1 MFLRLNS
8 LVYIPHGHCYLWQT
22 PLVGLHLVSDLL
34 IALAY
39 YSIPIMLV
47 YFVRQRQDVPFKEV
61 FILFSTFIIACGT
74 GHLMEV
80 WTLWHPVYWLSGY
93 LKAAIA
99 LISCYTAWSLFP
111 ILPKALA
118 LPNPAEIEA
127 INRELNSQIAER
139 HQVEVN
145 LRKKTAEFEA
155 IFAAIP
161 DAIIFT
167 DTERQIKRLN
177 PAFTTLFGYK
187 PEAVLGQTTQ
197 LLYTSPAAYE
207 EQGEKRFNLGVK
219 EQLAPYEINYR
230 CQNGETFTSET
241 VGAQVQD
248 SQGQSMGFV
257 AIVRD
262 ISVRKRIQQQLAI
275 QYVVSQI
282 LNESTTVSEAISDIL
297 QAICELLEW
306 DWGEVWSVNALYDP
320 NEGDHL
326 RCIEWHSQFEEPFEA
341 LTRQTT
347 FLPGNGLPGQ
357 VWSKGEPVWIEDVAN
372 DSNFLRKTAVA
383 QSDLH
388 GAFAFPIL
396 LGEHVLGV
404 LSFFSR
410 EIRKPN
416 REQLET
422 FNAIGSGI
430 GQFIERK
437 RSEIFL
443 SESEERF
450 RQLSEAT
457 FEAIAISENG
467 KIIDANHYMAELFG
481 YDFSKVIGKSI
492 NKFVAPQDCQR
503 VLQKIASGDES
514 LYELTGLKK
523 DGTTFYLE
531 ARGRAMSYQSRP
543 VRVTA
548 MRDITERKQAE
559 ESLRQSELTLRS
571 FFNSASLMMGI
582 VELLDDDIVHI
593 SDNAAAADF
602 FGSTPEKL
610 QNRRS
615 RERGITQ
622 PYLDLWLERY
632 REAQRCQSPV
642 RFEYIH
648 ETERGSRWLS
658 ATVCPITGSFS
669 SRPRFSYVIEE
680 ITERKQAEAALRE
693 SEERFQKAFSN
704 AAVGIAL
711 VDLKGRWLQINR
723 SLGEMVGYTEAEMRA
738 TTFQAITHPED
749 LDIDLGYFNQL
760 LAGEIRSYKLE
771 KRYFHKQGHIVW
783 ILLSASL
790 VRNAQG
796 KPLYFVALIQDIT
809 ERKRIQEALKR
820 QLQQTL
826 LLKQI
831 TQEIRRSLD
840 PKTIFQTAASQI
852 GEVFT
857 VNRCVIHVYKDDTVP
872 QIPIV
877 AEYLEPGFE
886 SILNWQI
893 PVVGNPHAEC
903 ILEQDQAIAS
913 ADVYTEPLLKAA
925 EPICQQIGLKSML
938 ALRTS
943 YQGEPNGVISLHQCD
958 RFRQWTTEEIELLE
972 AVAAQMGIAL
982 AHAAFLEQEK
992 EQRKMLAQHN
1002 SALEVA
1008 NQEAEAANRAKSEF
1022 LAMMSHE
1029 IRTPMNAVIGMTG
1042 LLLETELSSQQW
1054 DFLETIR
1061 SSSDALLT
1069 VINDILDFSKIESG
1083 HLELEQQPFNLRNC
1097 VEETLDLV
1105 APAAAA
1111 KGLELLYLI
1120 SPRTPSTI
1128 EGDSTRLRQVLLNLL
1143 SNAIKFTQSGEILVT
1158 VSVKQMP
1165 LSGEAPLY
1173 ELQFAV
1179 KDTGIGI
1186 APEKRERLFK
1196 PFSQVD
1202 SSMTRRY
1209 GGTGLGL
1216 VISQRLCQMMGGSMR
1231 VESLFGLGST
1241 FYFTITTGEAASL
1254 PDVELNQPQAE
1265 LADKRVLVVDDNA
1278 TNRKIL
1284 TLQAQSWGMQVRS
1297 AVSGAQALDYL
1308 TAEEP
1313 FDLAILDMQ
1322 MPDMDG
1328 VSLAAH
1334 IHALANYRE
1343 LPLVMLSSI
1352 GEQVRAKDQTEFSA
1366 FLNKPIKQ
1374 SQLYDTLVQV
1384 LTQSSAG
1391 RGSGGCF
1398 EQAQRLVFVNISE
1411 TRPFDSRLASRLP
1424 LRILLVEDVAVNQKV
1439 ARQMLQRLGY
1449 QIDVANNGQEA
1460 LVALHRQPY
1469 DVVFMDV
1476 QMPEMDGLETTRR
1489 IRQEWSTER
1498 PWIVAMTAHAMSGD
1512 REVCLSA
1519 GMNDYISKP
1528 IRVEALVKAINRYGQ
1543 KHQSME
1549 PGEKAPDSPP
1559 STPVLD
1565 SQVLLSLT
1573 EMAGDDAN
1581 ELLAEL
1587 FNSYLDDAPQR
1598 LQSIE
1603 DAVVGENAEALYKA
1617 AHALKSLSATVGATH
1632 LAQLAEALETIGRAG
1647 TVTAE
1652 VAALLEQ
1659 LEPESKRVETALQEY
1674 SRRSM

>member
-39 YSIPIMLV
+39 YSIPLMLV

-61 FILFSTFIIACGT
+61 FILFGAFIIACGT
-74 GHLMEV
+74 THLMAI
-80 WTLWHPVYWLSGY
+80 WTLWYPVYWLSGI
-93 LKAAIA
+93 LKAITA
-99 LISCYTAWSLFP
+99 LISGYTAWTLFP

-127 INRELNSQIAER
+127 INRELNSEVAER
-139 HQVEVN
+139 HQVE
-145 LRKKTAEFEA
+145 LDLQQKTAEFEA

-167 DTERQIKRLN
+167 NTDRQLKRLN
-177 PAFTTLFGYK
+177 PAFTKLFGYK

-197 LLYTSPAAYE
+197 LLYASPAAYE
-207 EQGEKRFNLGVK
+207 EQGKKRFNLGVK
-219 EQLAPYEINYR
+219 EQSYEINYR
-230 CQNGETFTSET
+230 RQNGETFTSET
-241 VGAQVQD
+241 VGAQVKDAEDQP
-248 SQGQSMGFV
+248 MGFV

-262 ISVRKRIQQQLAI
+262 ISDRKRTQQQLAI
-275 QYVVSQI
+275 QYAVAQI

-297 QAICELLEW
+297 QAICETLEW
-306 DWGEVWSVNALYDP
+306 DWGEVWSFNDRYEP
-320 NEGDHL
+320 NEGARL
-326 RCIEWHSQFEEPFEA
+326 RCIKWHSRFEEPFEA
-341 LTRQTT
+341 LTRQTS

-357 VWSKGEPVWIEDVAN
+357 VWSRGEPVWIEDVAN
-372 DSNFLRKTAVA
+372 DSNFLRRTAAA
-383 QSDLH
+383 QADLH

-404 LSFFSR
+404 LAFFSR
-410 EIRKPN
+410 EIRKSN

-422 FNAIGSGI
+422 FTAIGSGI
-430 GQFIERK
+430 GQFIERQ

-467 KIIDANHYMAELFG
+467 KIIDANHHMAELFG
-481 YDFSKVIGKSI
+481 YDLSKVIGKSI
-492 NKFVAPQDCQR
+492 NKFVALQDCQR

-523 DGTTFYLE
+523 DGTTFCLE

-593 SDNAAAADF
+593 SDNAAAANF
-602 FGSTPEKL
+602 VGSTPEGL

-615 RERGITQ
+615 RELGTQ

-632 REAQRCQSPV
+632 REAQRCQAPV
-642 RFEYIH
+642 RFEYVH

-723 SLGEMVGYTEAEMRA
+723 SLGEMVGYTEAEMQA

-760 LAGEIRSYKLE
+760 LAGEIRSYNLE

-790 VRNAQG
+790 VRDAQG

-840 PKTIFQTAASQI
+840 PQTVFQTAASQI

-857 VNRCVIHVYKDDTVP
+857 VNRCVIHVYKDDPVP

-886 SILNWQI
+886 SITNRQI
-893 PVVGNPHAEC
+893 PVVGNPHAES
-903 ILEQDQAIAS
+903 LLKQDQAIAS
-913 ADVYTEPLLKAA
+913 ADVYAEPLLKAV

-958 RFRQWTTEEIELLE
+958 RIRQWATEEIELLE

-1165 LSGEAPLY
+1165 SSGEAPLY
-1173 ELQFAV
+1173 KLQFAV

-1241 FYFTITTGEAASL
+1241 FYFTLTTGEAASL
-1254 PDVELNQPQAE
+1254 PDVDLNQPQAE

-1328 VSLAAH
+1328 VSLAAQ

-1374 SQLYDTLVQV
+1374 SQLYDTLVQI

-1398 EQAQRLVFVNISE
+1398 EQAQRPVFVNISE

-1449 QIDVANNGQEA
+1449 RIDVANNGQEA

-1512 REVCLSA
+1512 REVCLNA

-1528 IRVEALVKAINRYGQ
+1528 IRVEALVKALNKYERKPTVETVQ
-1543 KHQSME
+1543 NT
-1549 PGEKAPDSPP
+1549 EKPEPP
-1559 STPVLD
+1559 SSSD
-1565 SQVLLSLT
+1565 SVDPQILLGLT
-1573 EMAGDDAN
+1573 EMAGDDAD

-1587 FNSYLDDAPQR
+1587 FNSYLEETPQR

-1603 DAVVGENAEALYKA
+1603 NAVVREDAEALYKA

>member
-1 MFLRLNS
+1 MFVRLNS
-8 LVYIPHGHCYLWQT
+8 LAYIPHGHCYLWQT
-22 PLVGLHLVSDLL
+22 PLVGLHLISDLL

-61 FILFSTFIIACGT
+61 FILFSAFIIACGT
-74 GHLMEV
+74 THLMEV
-80 WTLWHPVYWLSGY
+80 WTLWHPVYWLSGI
-93 LKAAIA
+93 LKAITA
-99 LISCYTAWSLFP
+99 LISCYTAWALLP
-111 ILPKALA
+111 ILPQALA
-118 LPNPAEIEA
+118 LPNPAQIEA
-127 INRELNSQIAER
+127 INRELKSQMVER
-139 HQVEVN
+139 HQVEID
-145 LRKKTAEFEA
+145 LREKTAEFEA

-167 DTERQIKRLN
+167 DTERQLIRLN

-207 EQGEKRFNLGVK
+207 EQRKKRFNLGVK

-248 SQGQSMGFV
+248 SEGQSMGFV
-257 AIVRD
+257 AIVRN
-262 ISVRKRIQQQLAI
+262 ISERKRTQQQLAI
-275 QYVVSQI
+275 QYAVAQI
-282 LNESTTVSEAISDIL
+282 LNESTNVSEAISDIL
-297 QAICELLEW
+297 QAICEMLVW
-306 DWGEVWSVNALYDP
+306 DWGEVWSFNALYDP
-320 NEGDHL
+320 NEGTHL
-326 RCIEWHSQFEEPFEA
+326 RCIEWHSRFEEPFEA

-347 FLPGNGLPGQ
+347 FLPENGLPGQ
-357 VWSKGEPVWIEDVAN
+357 VWSRGEPVWIEDIVN
-372 DSNFLRKTAVA
+372 DSNFLRRTAA
-383 QSDLH
+383 QADLH
-388 GAFAFPIL
+388 GAFAFPLL
-396 LGEHVLGV
+396 LGDRVLGV
-404 LSFFSR
+404 FAFFSR
-410 EIRKPN
+410 EIRQPN
-416 REQLET
+416 SEQLET

-430 GQFIERK
+430 GQFIEHK

-443 SESEERF
+443 AESEERF

-467 KIIDANHYMAELFG
+467 KIINANLHLTELFG
-481 YDFSKVIGKSI
+481 YDSEVIGKNVVDLI
-492 NKFVAPQDCQR
+492 APQDRQR
-503 VLQKIASGDES
+503 VRQKLASGDES
-514 LYELTGLKK
+514 PYELTGLKN

-531 ARGRAMSYQSRP
+531 ARGRAMSYRSRP
-543 VRVTA
+543 MRVTA

-582 VELLDDDIVHI
+582 VELLDDNIVHI
-593 SDNAAAADF
+593 SDNSAAANF
-602 FGSTPEKL
+602 FSSTSEAM
-610 QNRRS
+610 QNRQS
-615 RERGITQ
+615 SELGITQ
-622 PYLDLWLERY
+622 PYLSLWLERY
-632 REAQRCQSPV
+632 RETQRCQSPV
-642 RFEYIH
+642 RFEYVH
-648 ETERGSRWLS
+648 DTEQSSRWLS
-658 ATVCPITGSFS
+658 ATVSPIAGSSS
-669 SRPRFSYVIEE
+669 SRPRFSYIVEE

-711 VDLKGRWLQINR
+711 VNLEGRWLQVNR
-723 SLGEMVGYTEAEMRA
+723 SLCEMVGYSEPELLAI
-738 TTFQAITHPED
+738 TFQAITHPED
-749 LDIDLGYFNQL
+749 LDIDLGYFYQL
-760 LAGEIRSYKLE
+760 LAGEIRSYDLE
-771 KRYFHKQGHIVW
+771 KRYFHKQGQVVW

-790 VRNAQG
+790 IRNAHG
-796 KPLYFVALIQDIT
+796 EPLYFVALIQDIT
-809 ERKRIQEALKR
+809 ERKRIQEALKS

-840 PKTIFQTAASQI
+840 SQTIFQTAATQI

-857 VNRCVIHVYKDDTVP
+857 VNRCVIHVYEDDPVP

-877 AEYLEPGFE
+877 AEYLEPGFD
-886 SILNWQI
+886 SILHWQI
-893 PVVGNPHAEC
+893 PVVGNPHAQC
-903 ILEQDQAIAS
+903 ILEQDQAIAC
-913 ADVYTEPLLKAA
+913 ADVYAEPLLEAA
-925 EPICQQIGLKSML
+925 APICRQIGLKSML

-992 EQRKMLAQHN
+992 EQRKVLAQQN

-1054 DFLETIR
+1054 DFVETIR
-1061 SSSDALLT
+1061 RSSDALLS

-1083 HLELEQQPFNLRNC
+1083 KLTLEQQPFNLRNC
-1097 VEETLDLV
+1097 IEETLDLV

-1111 KGLELLYLI
+1111 KELELLYLS
-1120 SPRTPSTI
+1120 SPQTPSTI

-1143 SNAIKFTQSGEILVT
+1143 SNAIKFTESGEILVT
-1158 VSVKQMP
+1158 VTVKQMHES
-1165 LSGEAPLY
+1165 SGEAPLY

-1186 APEKRERLFK
+1186 TPEKRERLFK

-1202 SSMTRRY
+1202 ASMTRRY

-1216 VISQRLCQMMGGSMR
+1216 VISQRLCQMMGGSMG

-1241 FYFTITTGEAASL
+1241 FYFTIAAREAASL
-1254 PDVELNQPQAE
+1254 PDVDLNQPQAE
-1265 LADKRVLVVDDNA
+1265 LAGLRLLVVDDNA

-1284 TLQAQSWGMQVRS
+1284 TLQTQSWGMQVHS
-1297 AVSGAQALDYL
+1297 AASGAQALDYL

-1343 LPLVMLSSI
+1343 LPLVMLSSV
-1352 GEQVRAKDQTEFSA
+1352 GEQIRTKDQTEFSA

-1384 LTQSSAG
+1384 LTQ
-1391 RGSGGCF
+1391 RP
-1398 EQAQRLVFVNISE
+1398 VFVNISE
-1411 TRPFDSRLASRLP
+1411 TRAFDSRLASRLP

-1449 QIDVANNGQEA
+1449 RIDVANNGQEA
-1460 LVALHRQPY
+1460 LTVLQRQSY

-1476 QMPEMDGLETTRR
+1476 QMPEIDGLETTRR
-1489 IRQEWSTER
+1489 ICQWSTKR

-1512 REVCLSA
+1512 REACLSA

-1543 KHQSME
+1543 KHQAVE
-1549 PGEKAPDSPP
+1549 LCEKEPDSPP

-1565 SQVLLSLT
+1565 PQVLLSLT
-1573 EMAGDDAN
+1573 EMAGDDAD
-1581 ELLAEL
+1581 ELLTEL
-1587 FNSYLDDAPQR
+1587 FDSYLEDVPQR

-1603 DAVVGENAEALYKA
+1603 SAVVEEDTEALYKA

-1632 LAQLAEALETIGRAG
+1632 LAQLAEALEAIGRAG

-1659 LEPESKRVETALQEY
+1659 LEPESKRVETALQQY

>member
-1 MFLRLNS
+1 MLLRLN
-8 LVYIPHGHCYLWQT
+8 LAYIPHGHCYLWQT

-39 YSIPIMLV
+39 YSIPLMLL
-47 YFVRQRQDVPFKEV
+47 YFVRQRRDVPFKEV
-61 FILFSTFIIACGT
+61 FILFSAFIIACGT
-74 GHLMEV
+74 THLMAI
-80 WTLWHPVYWLSGY
+80 WTLWHPVYWLSGI
-93 LKAAIA
+93 LKAITA
-99 LISCYTAWSLFP
+99 LISCYTAWALLP

-118 LPNPAEIEA
+118 LPNPAQIEK
-127 INRELNSQIAER
+127 INQELESQITER
-139 HQVEVN
+139 HQVAAELQQKN
-145 LRKKTAEFEA
+145 AEFEA
-155 IFAAIP
+155 IFEAIP
-161 DAIIFT
+161 DAVIFT
-167 DTERQIKRLN
+167 DANRRIKKLN
-177 PAFTTLFGYK
+177 SSFTTLFGYR
-187 PEAVLGQTTQ
+187 PEEVLGQTATNLYIHQ
-197 LLYTSPAAYE
+197 DEELSKQKLLFNSQKQKSYEMKYCRKQGNQFICEAY
-207 EQGEKRFNLGVK
+207 GTPVK
-219 EQLAPYEINYR
+219 DAENEI
-230 CQNGETFTSET
+230 F
-241 VGAQVQD
+241 
-248 SQGQSMGFV
+248 GFLE
-257 AIVRD
+257 IVRD
-262 ISVRKRIQQQLAI
+262 ITERKRAEQQLAI
-275 QYVVSQI
+275 QYTVAQI
-282 LNESTTVSEAISDIL
+282 LNESTTISEAISLLI
-297 QAICELLEW
+297 QAICETLEW
-306 DWGEVWSVNALYDP
+306 DWGEVWSFNTIYDP
-320 NEGDHL
+320 HECSRLG
-326 RCIEWHSQFEEPFEA
+326 CIRFWHSPALEFSEFEA
-341 LTRQTT
+341 ATRQTT

-357 VWSKGEPVWIEDVAN
+357 VLSRGEPTWIEDVAN
-372 DSNFLRKTAVA
+372 DSNFLRRTAA
-383 QSDLH
+383 AAADLH

-396 LGEHVLGV
+396 LGDHVLGV
-404 LSFFSR
+404 FAFFSR
-410 EIRKPN
+410 EIRQPN
-416 REQLET
+416 WEQLKAFT
-422 FNAIGSGI
+422 VIGSGI

-467 KIIDANHYMAELFG
+467 KVIDANHHMAELFG
-481 YDFSKVIGKSI
+481 YDFSKMIGKSI

-615 RERGITQ
+615 RELGTQ

-632 REAQRCQSPV
+632 REAQRCQAPV
-642 RFEYIH
+642 RFEYVH
-648 ETERGSRWLS
+648 ETEQSSRWLS
-658 ATVCPITGSFS
+658 ATVSPITGSFS

-693 SEERFQKAFSN
+693 SEERFQKAFSC

-723 SLGEMVGYTEAEMRA
+723 SLGEMVGYTEAEMQA

-760 LAGEIRSYKLE
+760 LAGEIRSYNLE

-840 PKTIFQTAASQI
+840 PQTIFQTAASQI

-857 VNRCVIHVYKDDTVP
+857 VNRCVIHVYKDDPVP

-886 SILNWQI
+886 SIKNWQI
-893 PVVGNPHAEC
+893 PVVGNPHAESL
-903 ILEQDQAIAS
+903 LEQDGAIAS
-913 ADVYTEPLLKAA
+913 ADVYAEPLLEAA
-925 EPICQQIGLKSML
+925 EPICQQISLKSML

-943 YQGEPNGVISLHQCD
+943 YQGEPNGIISIHQCD
-958 RFRQWTTEEIELLE
+958 HIRQWTTEEIELIE
-972 AVAAQMGIAL
+972 AVAAQVGIAL

-1002 SALEVA
+1002 SALEAA

-1054 DFLETIR
+1054 DFVETIR

-1097 VEETLDLV
+1097 LEETLDLV
-1105 APAAAA
+1105 APAAAS
-1111 KGLELLYLI
+1111 KGLELLYLL
-1120 SPRTPSTI
+1120 SPRIPSAI

-1143 SNAIKFTQSGEILVT
+1143 SNALKFTQTGEILVT
-1158 VSVKQMP
+1158 VTVKQMHS
-1165 LSGEAPLY
+1165 SGEAPLY

-1202 SSMTRRY
+1202 ASMTRRY

-1216 VISQRLCQMMGGSMR
+1216 VISQRLCQMMGGSIW

-1241 FYFTITTGEAASL
+1241 FYFTITAREAASL
-1254 PDVELNQPQAE
+1254 LDVDLNQPQAE
-1265 LADKRVLVVDDNA
+1265 LAGKRLLVVDDNA

-1284 TLQAQSWGMQVRS
+1284 TLQAQSWGMQVHS
-1297 AVSGAQALDYL
+1297 AASGAQALEYL

-1313 FDLAILDMQ
+1313 FELAILDMQ

-1334 IHALANYRE
+1334 IHALANYRG

-1352 GEQVRAKDQTEFSA
+1352 GEQVRAKEQTEFSA

-1384 LTQSSAG
+1384 LTQRPVSVS
-1391 RGSGGCF
+1391 
-1398 EQAQRLVFVNISE
+1398 LTE
-1411 TRPFDSRLASRLP
+1411 TQHSFDSRLASRLP
-1424 LRILLVEDVAVNQKV
+1424 LRILLVEDVVVNQKV

-1449 QIDVANNGQEA
+1449 RIDVANNGQEA
-1460 LVALHRQPY
+1460 LVALRRQPY

-1489 IRQEWSTER
+1489 IRQKCSTER

-1512 REVCLSA
+1512 REACLSA

-1528 IRVEALVKAINRYGQ
+1528 IRVEALVKAFNKYERKPTVETVQ
-1543 KHQSME
+1543 DT
-1549 PGEKAPDSPP
+1549 EKPNPP
-1559 STPVLD
+1559 SSSDSVLD
-1565 SQVLLSLT
+1565 PQILLSLT
-1573 EMAGDDAN
+1573 EMAGDDAD

-1587 FNSYLDDAPQR
+1587 FDSYLEETPQR

-1603 DAVVGENAEALYKA
+1603 SAVLGEDAEALYKA

-1659 LEPESKRVETALQEY
+1659 LKPESKRVEAALQEY

>member
-1 MFLRLNS
+1 MFLCLSQS
-8 LVYIPHGHCYLWQT
+8 LAYIPHGHCYLWQT
-22 PLVGLHLVSDLL
+22 PLVGLHIVSDLL
-34 IALAY
+34 IAIAY

-47 YFVRQRQDVPFKEV
+47 YFVRQRQNVPFKEV
-61 FILFSTFIIACGT
+61 FILFSAFIIACGT
-74 GHLMEV
+74 THLMAI
-80 WTLWHPVYWLSGY
+80 WTLWHPVYWLSGI
-93 LKAAIA
+93 LKAITA
-99 LISCYTAWSLFP
+99 LISCYTAWALLP

-118 LPNPAEIEA
+118 LPNPAQIEA
-127 INRELNSQIAER
+127 INQELESQITER
-139 HQVEVN
+139 HQVAAELQQKN
-145 LRKKTAEFEA
+145 AEFEA
-155 IFAAIP
+155 IFEAIP
-161 DAIIFT
+161 DAVIFT
-167 DTERQIKRLN
+167 DANRRIKKLN
-177 PAFTTLFGYK
+177 SSFTTLFGYR
-187 PEAVLGQTTQ
+187 PEEVLGQTATNLYIHQ
-197 LLYTSPAAYE
+197 DEELSKQKLLFNSQKQKPDEMKYCRKGNQFICEAY
-207 EQGEKRFNLGVK
+207 GIPVK
-219 EQLAPYEINYR
+219 DAENEI
-230 CQNGETFTSET
+230 F
-241 VGAQVQD
+241 
-248 SQGQSMGFV
+248 GFLE
-257 AIVRD
+257 IVRD
-262 ISVRKRIQQQLAI
+262 ITERKRTEQQLAI
-275 QYVVSQI
+275 QYTVAQI
-282 LNESTTVSEAISDIL
+282 LNESTTISEAISRLI
-297 QAICELLEW
+297 QAICETSEW
-306 DWGEVWSVNALYDP
+306 DWGEVWSFNSLYDP
-320 NEGDHL
+320 IEGSRL
-326 RCIEWHSQFEEPFEA
+326 RCIRFWHSPAFEFSEFEA
-341 LTRQTT
+341 ATQQTT
-347 FLPGNGLPGQ
+347 FLPKKGLPGQ
-357 VWSKGEPVWIEDVAN
+357 VWSRGEPAWIKDVAN
-372 DSNFLRKTAVA
+372 DSNFLRRTAAA

-396 LGEHVLGV
+396 LGEQVLGV
-404 LSFFSR
+404 FAFFSR
-410 EIRKPN
+410 EIRQPN
-416 REQLET
+416 SEQLET

-437 RSEIFL
+437 RSEAFL
-443 SESEERF
+443 CESEERF

-467 KIIDANHYMAELFG
+467 KIINANLHLTELFG
-481 YDFSKVIGKSI
+481 YDSEVIGKNVVDLI
-492 NKFVAPQDCQR
+492 APQDRLQVR
-503 VLQKIASGDES
+503 QKITSGDES
-514 LYELTGLKK
+514 PYELTGLKN

-531 ARGRAMSYQSRP
+531 ARGRTMSYRSRP
-543 VRVTA
+543 MRVTA

-593 SDNAAAADF
+593 SDNAAAANF
-602 FGSTPEKL
+602 FGSNPEKL

-615 RERGITQ
+615 RELGTQ

-642 RFEYIH
+642 RFEYVH

-658 ATVCPITGSFS
+658 ATVSPITGSSS
-669 SRPRFSYVIEE
+669 SRPRFSYVVEE

-711 VDLKGRWLQINR
+711 VDLEGRWLQINR

-749 LDIDLGYFNQL
+749 LDIDLGYFKQL
-760 LAGEIRSYKLE
+760 LAGEIRSYNLE
-771 KRYFHKQGHIVW
+771 KRYFHKQGHVVW

-790 VRNAQG
+790 VRDAQG
-796 KPLYFVALIQDIT
+796 QPLYFVALIQDIT

-852 GEVFT
+852 GEVFA
-857 VNRCVIHVYKDDTVP
+857 VNRCVIHAYNANPVP

-886 SILNWQI
+886 SILHWQI
-893 PVVGNPHAEC
+893 PVVGNPHAQC
-903 ILEQDQAIAS
+903 LLKQDQAIAS
-913 ADVYTEPLLKAA
+913 ADVYAEPLLKAA

-943 YQGEPNGVISLHQCD
+943 YQGESNGVISLHQCD
-958 RFRQWTTEEIELLE
+958 RFRQWTVEEIELLE

-992 EQRKMLAQHN
+992 EQRKMLAQQN
-1002 SALEVA
+1002 FALEA
-1008 NQEAEAANRAKSEF
+1008 ASQEAEAANRAKSEF

-1054 DFLETIR
+1054 DFVETIR

-1083 HLELEQQPFNLRNC
+1083 NLELEQQPFNLRNC
-1097 VEETLDLV
+1097 LEETLDLV
-1105 APAAAA
+1105 APAAAS
-1111 KGLELLYLI
+1111 KGLELLYLL
-1120 SPRTPSTI
+1120 SPRTPPAI

-1143 SNAIKFTQSGEILVT
+1143 SNALKFTQSGEILVT
-1158 VSVKQMP
+1158 VTVKQMHES
-1165 LSGEAPLY
+1165 SGEAPLY

-1202 SSMTRRY
+1202 TSMTRRY

-1216 VISQRLCQMMGGSMR
+1216 VISQRLCQMMGGSIW

-1241 FYFTITTGEAASL
+1241 FYFTITAREAVSL
-1254 PDVELNQPQAE
+1254 PDVDLNQPQAE
-1265 LADKRVLVVDDNA
+1265 LAGLRLLVVDDNA

-1284 TLQAQSWGMQVRS
+1284 TLQAQSWGMQVHS
-1297 AVSGAQALDYL
+1297 AASGAQALDYL
-1308 TAEEP
+1308 SAGEP
-1313 FDLAILDMQ
+1313 FDIAILDMQ
-1322 MPDMDG
+1322 MPYMDG
-1328 VSLAAH
+1328 LSLAAQ
-1334 IHALANYRE
+1334 IHALVDYRE

-1352 GEQVRAKDQTEFSA
+1352 GEQIRAKDQTEFAA

-1384 LTQSSAG
+1384 LTQ
-1391 RGSGGCF
+1391 RP
-1398 EQAQRLVFVNISE
+1398 VFVNISE
-1411 TRPFDSRLASRLP
+1411 TRSFDSRLASRLP

-1449 QIDVANNGQEA
+1449 RIDVANNGQEA
-1460 LVALHRQPY
+1460 LTVLQRQSY

-1476 QMPEMDGLETTRR
+1476 QMPEMDGLETTRC

-1498 PWIVAMTAHAMSGD
+1498 PWIIAMTAHAMSGD
-1512 REVCLSA
+1512 REACLNA

-1528 IRVEALVKAINRYGQ
+1528 IRVETLVKAINRYGQ
-1543 KHQSME
+1543 KHQPME
-1549 PGEKAPDSPP
+1549 PGEKAPEPPP

-1565 SQVLLSLT
+1565 PQVLLSLT
-1573 EMAGDDAN
+1573 EMAGDDAD

-1587 FNSYLDDAPQR
+1587 FDSYLDDAPQR
-1598 LQSIE
+1598 LRSIE
-1603 DAVVGENAEALYKA
+1603 GAVVGEDAEALYKA

-1659 LEPESKRVETALQEY
+1659 LEPESKRVEAALQEH